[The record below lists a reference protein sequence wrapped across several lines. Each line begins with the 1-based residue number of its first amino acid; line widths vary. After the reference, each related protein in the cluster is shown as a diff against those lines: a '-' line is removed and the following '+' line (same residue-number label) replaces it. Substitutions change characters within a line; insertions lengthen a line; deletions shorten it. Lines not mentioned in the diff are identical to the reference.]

1 MPVTELATL
10 PLAPGVSLTD
20 EGFRARLLRSK
31 FVMENALSI
40 HGRRFA
46 YYQSTEDSRLLYLLG
61 DWQSTEEH
69 WEEFIPSPANQE
81 LLELLQN
88 DLDLPGIEM
97 YHVDIP
103 AAQVPTNAD
112 TISIGWY
119 QVRQGDQ
126 AAFEKRFLQYKEWAK
141 DHFRQGRVP
150 AGGWRIE
157 TAEGQQ
163 GFEQFVLIGE
173 WEGADAYLG
182 FAETEATEE
191 YDHVQEFVQ
200 GFDVKHGTRIEL

>member
-10 PLAPGVSLTD
+10 PLAPGVSLAD
-20 EGFRARLLRSK
+20 EGFRAKLLRSK
-31 FVMENALSI
+31 IVMENALGI

-46 YYQSTEDSRLLYLLG
+46 YYQSTEDYDLLYLLG
-61 DWQSTEEH
+61 DWQSTGEH

-81 LLELLQN
+81 LLELLKH

-103 AAQVPTNAD
+103 AAEVPTYAD
-112 TISIGWY
+112 TISIGWS
-119 QVRQGDQ
+119 QVRQDDQ
-126 AAFEKRFLQYKEWAK
+126 AGFEKKFSRYKEWAK

-163 GFEQFVLIGE
+163 GFEQFVLIGG
-173 WEGADAYLG
+173 WEGVDAYLG
-182 FAETEATEE
+182 FAKTESTEGC
-191 YDHVQEFVQ
+191 YHAQEFIES
-200 GFDVKHGTRIEL
+200 FDVKHGIRIGL